1 MKHVTIRGQKM
12 AYEDHGSGF
21 PIVFGHSYLWNAAM
35 WEPQVRALSQKYRCL
50 VPELWGHG
58 ESDPLPEIPTSLD
71 ALAEDF
77 WAFTQALGLERFALV
92 GLSVGGMW
100 TTYLTLKHPEA
111 VAALV
116 IMDSHVGDEPPASQ
130 ARFFQMLDM
139 VEKAG
144 MIPPPIAEATLPF
157 FFADITFTRQPEL
170 AQRFKASLP
179 AIPPRQIPSIVALG
193 RAIFGR
199 KSIMDQLPSIKVP
212 TLVVVGEQ
220 DRSRPP
226 HEAQAMAETIPGARL
241 SIIKEAGH
249 ICTQEQPEAVTEV
262 LASFLDSVLPA

>member
-1 MKHVTIRGQKM
+1 MQYVTIGGRKM
-12 AYEDHGSGF
+12 AYEQHGSGF

-35 WEPQVRALSQKYRCL
+35 WEPQIRILGQKYRCL

-58 ESDPLPEIPTSLD
+58 QSDPLSEIPTGLE

-77 WAFTQALGLERFALV
+77 WAFTQALGLDKFALV

-100 TTYLTLKHPEA
+100 ATHLTLRHPEA

-116 IMDSHVGDEPPASQ
+116 IMDSHVGEEPPASQ

-144 MIPPPIAEATLPF
+144 VIPPPIAEAAIPF
-157 FFADITFTRQPEL
+157 FFADVTLARQPEL
-170 AQRFKASLP
+170 IQRFKAGLLAMPP
-179 AIPPRQIPSIVALG
+179 ANIPGIVASG

-199 KSIMDQLPSIKVP
+199 KSVMEQLSTIKVP
-212 TLVVVGEQ
+212 TLIVVGEQ

-226 HEAQAMAETIPGARL
+226 HEAQEMAKRIPGARL
-241 SIIKEAGH
+241 SIIQEAGH
-249 ICTQEQPEAVTEV
+249 ICTQEQPAVVTEV
-262 LASFLDSVLPA
+262 LANFLDSVLPA